1 MDAQVDFGDAE
12 PEDSWD
18 PDDPPPVLI
27 DNLLRRLALLAII
40 RERDEHETDQEL
52 VDDIAD
58 LIDAARDLPDL
69 TDRER
74 LRIRHL
80 VEDVAHIRRKVT

>member
-1 MDAQVDFGDAE
+1 MSIEFLDIE
-12 PEDSWD
+12 PEDGWD
-18 PDDPPPVLI
+18 PDDPPRVLI
-27 DNLLRRLALLAII
+27 DNLLRRLALLGII

-52 VDDIAD
+52 VDDIAE
-58 LIDAARDLPDL
+58 LVDAARDLPDL

-80 VEDVAHIRRKVT
+80 VEDVAHIRRQVT